1 MPPTRL
7 TSASATALVDGVVG
21 VVADRPSAKA
31 VKVAL
36 HVLYR
41 LYPWSQNRV
50 KAVDAGAVSALVRLL
65 LERAARRQARLRAR
79 RRGDDHICGTTEGRI
94 VLGGTPRRGSRR

>member
-1 MPPTRL
+1 MADVLLLLRRRIDGASMARPALKLALPAMPPTRL
-7 TSASATALVDGVVG
+7 TSASATALVDGVVV

-41 LYPWSQNRV
+41 LCP
-50 KAVDAGAVSALVRLL
+50 
-65 LERAARRQARLRAR
+65 
-79 RRGDDHICGTTEGRI
+79 
-94 VLGGTPRRGSRR
+94 